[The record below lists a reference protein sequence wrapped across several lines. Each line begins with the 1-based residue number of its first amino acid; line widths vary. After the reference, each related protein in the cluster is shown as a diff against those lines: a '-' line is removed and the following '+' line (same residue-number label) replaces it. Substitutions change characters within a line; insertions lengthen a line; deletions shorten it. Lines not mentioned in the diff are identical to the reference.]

1 MVMNDLWQFDIAAS
15 TWSEVRC
22 TGDVP
27 PPRAFHTAFSV
38 QVRSSVRVCLM

>member
-1 MVMNDLWQFDIAAS
+1 MVMNDLWQFDIVAS
-15 TWSEVRC
+15 TWNEVRC

-38 QVRSSVRVCLM
+38 QVRIRVCVRV